1 MTLYEE
7 FKEKYLKDDLIDF
20 FIDKRKFILENNK
33 KDYLNYLVEENL
45 VEEDLAQ
52 VTKLLLD
59 VFVAEAQNILIHNKT
74 IMNKYSNLNKKQRSR
89 LLSEINKR
97 LRCTVLNQI
106 TYEAELG
113 EDQESI
119 RIPWEY

>member
-52 VTKLLLD
+52 VTKLSLD